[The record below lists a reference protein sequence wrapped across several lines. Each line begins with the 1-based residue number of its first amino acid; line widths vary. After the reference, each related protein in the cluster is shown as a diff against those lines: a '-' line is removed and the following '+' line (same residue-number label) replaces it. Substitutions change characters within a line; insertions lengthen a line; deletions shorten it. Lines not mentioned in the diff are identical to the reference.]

1 MIFRVSFLWVHTL
14 LSPGMYKDWKETPG
28 PGLKQSRYDATLF
41 FSTRHQAF
49 GASFVAA
56 QAKHFV
62 EDLLVL
68 V

>member
-1 MIFRVSFLWVHTL
+1 MGTHTVKSRIGRKRQVQVSN
-14 LSPGMYKDWKETPG
+14 KA
-28 PGLKQSRYDATLF
+28 ATLF